1 MSLHQVAQRIHERNN
16 ALATEQAT
24 LELLQDQIDLAK
36 KRLNADQLATQSV
49 RKELLTVLRLRHG
62 VEFDC
67 IQLTE
72 EAAKIDESTAAM
84 QASINGIRLKTNE
97 LRKKFEEEQAPIY
110 SAHDVSITLHAMQ
123 SESILVRAQRKKQRR
138 EEMLSHLR
146 QQTDRQ
152 RAEAESMREEMGR
165 IRDALLELDRREE
178 EEDEE
183 MVGLTMQI
191 RQVLAKVRQ
200 FLQLNEVFSLLN
212 FCDRSLT
219 SSFITEN
226 INSTVTQQCKGG
238 AADCSG
244 QSRYLEVQALKQTWE
259 TYSKALR
266 NFARLFNSFK

>member
-1 MSLHQVAQRIHERNN
+1 MSLQQVAQRIHERNN

-36 KRLNADQLATQSV
+36 KRLTADQLATQSL

-72 EAAKIDESTAAM
+72 EAAAIDESIAAM
-84 QASINGIRLKTNE
+84 QTSINGIRLKTNE
-97 LRKKFEEEQAPIY
+97 LRKKFEEEQAPIFA
-110 SAHDVSITLHAMQ
+110 AHDVSIALHAMQ

-152 RAEAESMREEMGR
+152 RAETESMREETGR
-165 IRDALLELDRREE
+165 IRDQLSELDRREE

-191 RQVLAKVRQ
+191 RQVLAKKTSIRQ
-200 FLQLNEVFSLLN
+200 SLNNAREVLQ
-212 FCDRSLT
+212 T
-219 SSFITEN
+219 AIEN
-226 INSTVTQQCKGG
+226 R
-238 AADCSG
+238 D
-244 QSRYLEVQALKQTWE
+244 TWK
-259 TYSKALR
+259 SKH
-266 NFARLFNSFK
+266 

>member
-1 MSLHQVAQRIHERNN
+1 MSLQQVAQRIHERNN

-36 KRLNADQLATQSV
+36 NRLNADQLATRSV

-62 VEFDC
+62 IEFDC

-72 EAAKIDESTAAM
+72 EAAKIDESNAAM
-84 QASINGIRLKTNE
+84 QTSINGIRLKTNE
-97 LRKKFEEEQAPIY
+97 LRKKFEEEQASIY
-110 SAHDVSITLHAMQ
+110 AAHDVSITLHAMQ

-244 QSRYLEVQALKQTWE
+244 QSRYL
-259 TYSKALR
+259 
-266 NFARLFNSFK
+266 

>member
-1 MSLHQVAQRIHERNN
+1 MTSQTFTDIFLETNANTMSLQQVAQRIHERNN

-36 KRLNADQLATQSV
+36 KRLNADQLATQSL

-62 VEFDC
+62 VEFDY

-72 EAAKIDESTAAM
+72 EAAAIDESIAAI
-84 QASINGIRLKTNE
+84 QTSINGIRLKTNE
-97 LRKKFEEEQAPIY
+97 LRKKFEEEQAPMFA
-110 SAHDVSITLHAMQ
+110 AHDVSIALHAMQ

-165 IRDALLELDRREE
+165 IRDQLSELDRREE

-191 RQVLAKVRQ
+191 RQVLAKKTSIRQ
-200 FLQLNEVFSLLN
+200 SLNNAREVLQ
-212 FCDRSLT
+212 T
-219 SSFITEN
+219 AIEN
-226 INSTVTQQCKGG
+226 R
-238 AADCSG
+238 D
-244 QSRYLEVQALKQTWE
+244 TWK
-259 TYSKALR
+259 SKH
-266 NFARLFNSFK
+266 